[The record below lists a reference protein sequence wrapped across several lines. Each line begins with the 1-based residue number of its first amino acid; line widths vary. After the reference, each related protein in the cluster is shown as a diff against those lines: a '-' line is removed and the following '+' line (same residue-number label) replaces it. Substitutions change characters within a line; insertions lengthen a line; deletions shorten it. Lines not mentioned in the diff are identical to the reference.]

1 MKTKPDYVC
10 QIEYATF
17 CGDTLPEALQKLVDY
32 LEENSS
38 VMHEEHTTIDVTV
51 PEAESY
57 DSLYRVS
64 AMLNVIHN

>member
-10 QIEYATF
+10 QVEYATF

-32 LEENSS
+32 LEENAS
-38 VMHEEHTTIDVTV
+38 MMQEEDTTVEVTV
-51 PEAESY
+51 PKPS
-57 DSLYRVS
+57 DDDTIYRVS

>member
-32 LEENSS
+32 LEENASM
-38 VMHEEHTTIDVTV
+38 MHEEATTIDVTV
-51 PEAESY
+51 PEAEGY
-57 DSLYRVS
+57 GSLYRVS
-64 AMLNVIHN
+64 AMLNVIQN

>member
-10 QIEYATF
+10 QVEYATF

-38 VMHEEHTTIDVTV
+38 AMHEENTTIDVTV
-51 PEAESY
+51 PRDEDY
-57 DSLYRVS
+57 DHLYRVS
-64 AMLNVIHN
+64 AMINHN

>member
-32 LEENSS
+32 LEENDSM
-38 VMHEEHTTIDVTV
+38 MHEESSAIEVTV
-51 PEAESY
+51 PRAEGY
-57 DSLYRVS
+57 DHLYRVS